1 MATRAAAFDQQALV
15 TMIAEAGAKQAE
27 QVRQAVYDA
36 TLQTLQ
42 SRELTMQNIRGAL
55 KNVSK
60 AASTGAA
67 QNNLPSTDVEAVLQG
82 AVQGMDDALLRAVEA
97 YRVGATKMIDQGM
110 GMQDQV
116 MQKAVDAVEK
126 MEDALFKALQ
136 QAADGAQG
144 QMGKPWAA
152 VLEKM
157 QMGGTGTGAKA
168 TAAVE
173 QMSQQMQTMQQA
185 MRDSRAASIRA
196 ASVLAQN
203 WGSLV
208 SGVLIGM
215 SDAMKQGGG
224 GKAPAAKAKK

>member
-1 MATRAAAFDQQALV
+1 
-15 TMIAEAGAKQAE
+15 
-27 QVRQAVYDA
+27 
-36 TLQTLQ
+36 
-42 SRELTMQNIRGAL
+42 
-55 KNVSK
+55 
-60 AASTGAA
+60 
-67 QNNLPSTDVEAVLQG
+67 
-82 AVQGMDDALLRAVEA
+82 
-97 YRVGATKMIDQGM
+97 MIDQGL

-173 QMSQQMQTMQQA
+173 QMTQQMQTMQQA
-185 MRDSRAASIRA
+185 VRDSRAAGVRA

-215 SDAMKQGGG
+215 SDAMKQGS
-224 GKAPAAKAKK
+224 GKAAAAKAKK

>member
-1 MATRAAAFDQQALV
+1 MATRSAPAFDQQALV
-15 TMIAEAGAKQAE
+15 SMIADAGAKQAE

-36 TLQTLQ
+36 TLQALQ
-42 SRELTMQNIRGAL
+42 GRELTMQNIRGVL

-67 QNNLPSTDVEAVLQG
+67 QSTMPATDVEAVLEG

-97 YRVGATKMIDQGM
+97 YRVGAGKMIDQGL

-144 QMGKPWAA
+144 QLGKPWAA
-152 VLEKM
+152 VLEKF
-157 QMGGTGTGAKA
+157 QVGGTGTGAKA

-173 QMSQQMQTMQQA
+173 QMTAQMQQMQQA
-185 MRDSRAASIRA
+185 MRDSRAASMRA

-203 WGSLV
+203 WGALV

-224 GKAPAAKAKK
+224 KGAVKAKK

>member
-1 MATRAAAFDQQALV
+1 MATRSASAFDQQALV
-15 TMIAEAGAKQAE
+15 SMIADAGAKQAE

-36 TLQTLQ
+36 TLQALQ
-42 SRELTMQNIRGAL
+42 GRELTMQNIRGVL

-60 AASTGAA
+60 AASAGAA
-67 QNNLPSTDVEAVLQG
+67 QSTMPATDVEAVLEG

-97 YRVGATKMIDQGM
+97 YRVGAGKMIDQGL

-144 QMGKPWAA
+144 QLGKPWAA
-152 VLEKM
+152 VLEKF
-157 QMGGTGTGAKA
+157 QVGGTGTGAKA

-173 QMSQQMQTMQQA
+173 QMTAQMQQMQQA
-185 MRDSRAASIRA
+185 MRDSRAASMRA

-203 WGSLV
+203 WGALV

-224 GKAPAAKAKK
+224 KVAAKAKK

>member
-1 MATRAAAFDQQALV
+1 MASRAPAFDQQAIV

-27 QVRQAVYDA
+27 QVRKTVYDA
-36 TLQTLQ
+36 TLQALQ
-42 SRELTMQNIRGAL
+42 GRELTMQNIRGVL

-60 AASTGAA
+60 AASSGAA
-67 QNNLPSTDVEAVLQG
+67 QSTMPVGDVEAVLEG

-97 YRVGATKMIDQGM
+97 YRVGATKMIDQGL

-157 QMGGTGTGAKA
+157 QAGGTGTGARA

-173 QMSQQMQTMQQA
+173 QMTGQMEQMQQA
-185 MRDSRAASIRA
+185 MRDSRAAGVKA

-203 WGSLV
+203 WGALV

-224 GKAPAAKAKK
+224 KATTTTKTKK

>member
-15 TMIAEAGAKQAE
+15 NMIAEAGAKQAE
-27 QVRQAVYDA
+27 QVRQAVYEA
-36 TLQTLQ
+36 TLQALQ

-55 KNVSK
+55 KNVGT

-67 QNNLPSTDVEAVLQG
+67 QSNMPTPDVEAVLQG

-97 YRVGATKMIDQGM
+97 YRVGATKMIDQGL

-136 QAADGAQG
+136 QAADGSQD
-144 QMGKPWAA
+144 QLGKPWAA

-173 QMSQQMQTMQQA
+173 QMTQQMQTMQQA
-185 MRDSRAASIRA
+185 MRDSRAASVRA

-215 SDAMKQGGG
+215 SDAIKQGS
-224 GKAPAAKAKK
+224 GKAAAAKAKK